1 MKILMGVELSDN
13 QFDSLMCEQ
22 AKGKE
27 LKLIDNTIVA
37 VEHIPADYEK
47 LQIELQTLL
56 DWFNEYDNQIMQ
68 FHRALRLGTAFDK
81 DINVL
86 DSQAIINQNRIKEIR
101 NILNIKKP

>member
-1 MKILMGVELSDN
+1 MKLLDKELSIEE
-13 QFDSLMCEQ
+13 FDTLMCEQ

-27 LKLIDNTIVA
+27 LRIVDNKIIA
-37 VEHIPADYEK
+37 VEHIPTDNEK

-68 FHRALRLGTAFDK
+68 FHRALRLGIPFDK

-86 DSQAIINQNRIKEIR
+86 DNQAIINQNRIKEIR